1 MKKKKKNRTHKTEK
15 PNVHLEVIMQPYI
28 LHCSVFVFIFVVHIA
43 LKNEVNLDPINPLK
57 FSNIMVIIFYK
68 IIQNENDN
76 E

>member
-1 MKKKKKNRTHKTEK
+1 
-15 PNVHLEVIMQPYI
+15 MQPYI